1 MLSKILGV
9 LLFILATLT
18 TIPIVYMIILG
29 LIIYFKEVFIALKV
43 SKNVDKKAFFYSLYF
58 LITGLLFIIVL
69 ILGIVYLLTVR
80 Q

>member
-1 MLSKILGV
+1 MLSKVLGV

-43 SKNVDKKAFFYSLYF
+43 SKNVDRKAFLYSLYF
-58 LITGLLFIIVL
+58 LITGTLFIMVL
-69 ILGIVYLLTVR
+69 ILGIIYLLTLK
-80 Q
+80 